1 MCSRHLWNR
10 TLAENPP
17 PGGLRR
23 SPEKLELGHIFNS
36 ACAIESDRQAEK
48 AVQFKVV
55 KQLLK
60 EATGLFIATD
70 ADREGELIARQL
82 IEYFG

>member
-1 MCSRHLWNR
+1 M
-10 TLAENPP
+10 
-17 PGGLRR
+17 
-23 SPEKLELGHIFNS
+23 
-36 ACAIESDRQAEK
+36 
-48 AVQFKVV
+48 
-55 KQLLK
+55 LK